1 MIFATKVGYWA
12 VVPESTWT
20 MFYFNSVSLLVFH
33 QNNACQRTFFCE
45 RSEKRF
51 PLSSAREPDWSGV
64 KKEKEKK
71 RKKKSNKK
79 KGGFDS
85 FSSLPPPKLDT
96 DIIQMWR
103 ILAVYGRSVDYLYA
117 RFVLQTRTPEKPIE
131 NFNVI
136 ESVGILINRFRIHFT
151 RIKRRKGEGKR
162 RGFVPVTGKNR

>member
-79 KGGFDS
+79 KKVALIRFPP
-85 FSSLPPPKLDT
+85 LPPPLLNWIPISFKCDEYWQSMGVRL
-96 DIIQMWR
+96 IIFMR
-103 ILAVYGRSVDYLYA
+103 GLFYKHGHPR
-117 RFVLQTRTPEKPIE
+117 
-131 NFNVI
+131 
-136 ESVGILINRFRIHFT
+136 NRLKISMLS
-151 RIKRRKGEGKR
+151 
-162 RGFVPVTGKNR
+162 NRLEFW

>member
-71 RKKKSNKK
+71 KMQQKKKVALIR
-79 KGGFDS
+79 FPPP
-85 FSSLPPPKLDT
+85 PPPKLDT

-117 RFVLQTRTPEKPIE
+117 QFVLQTRTPEKPIE

>member
-1 MIFATKVGYWA
+1 MISVTKVGYWA

-64 KKEKEKK
+64 KK
-71 RKKKSNKK
+71 KKKKATKK

-85 FSSLPPPKLDT
+85 FSSPKLDT

-103 ILAVYGRSVDYLYA
+103 ILAVYRRSVDYLYA

-151 RIKRRKGEGKR
+151 RIKRRKGERGG
-162 RGFVPVTGKNR
+162 GFVPVTGKNR